1 MNKIIS
7 GALLGLLSISALS
20 LTTIAAGTV
29 TANSASPIGTV
40 GLHASGQVRR
50 SGVDNQPYVDMSVPD
65 FLGSSQ

>member
-40 GLHASGQVRR
+40 GLHASCQVRR
-50 SGVDNQPYVDMSVPD
+50 SGVE
-65 FLGSSQ
+65 